1 MKCAII
7 VCSAEA
13 TTFVVFFFLFSV
25 FSIPA
30 LCVLDLQFY
39 VMSLE
44 FGILVSGTKHKL
56 YFQMVHLIFCVGF
69 NVGNRMT

>member
-13 TTFVVFFFLFSV
+13 TPFVVFVFLFSV
-25 FSIPA
+25 FYIPA

-44 FGILVSGTKHKL
+44 FGSLVSGTKHKPL
-56 YFQMVHLIFCVGF
+56 RTFKWYI
-69 NVGNRMT
+69 